1 MAKKLD
7 ERKEDFYKALKRLEE
22 ALKKDISDDIIIDG
36 IIQRFEFTFEQ
47 AWKVMKLYLE
57 DQGILDEALAPRST
71 IRCAFKHKLINNG
84 DVWIEMML
92 DRNRT
97 SHMYDEETAV
107 NIVNL
112 VKEKYIIVYNKNSF
126 EEKRNLLSGLK
137 NLNYKVYKENVI

>member
-7 ERKEDFYKALKRLEE
+7 ERKEDFKKALKRLEE
-22 ALKKDISDDIIIDG
+22 ALNKDITDDIIIDG

-71 IRCAFKHKLINNG
+71 IRCAFKHKLISDG
-84 DVWIEMML
+84 DIWIEMML

-107 NIVNL
+107 NIVKL
-112 VKEKYIIVYNKNSF
+112 VKEKYIIEFNK
-126 EEKRNLLSGLK
+126 LK
-137 NLNYKVYKENVI
+137 DYLEY

>member
-1 MAKKLD
+1 MGKKLQ
-7 ERKEDFYKALKRLEE
+7 ERKEDFTKALKRLEE
-22 ALKKDISDDIIIDG
+22 ALKKDLDDDIIIDG

-71 IRCAFKHKLINNG
+71 IRCAFKHKLISDG
-84 DVWIEMML
+84 DIWIEMML

-107 NIVNL
+107 KIVKL
-112 VKEKYIIVYNKNSF
+112 VKEKYIEEFNK
-126 EEKRNLLSGLK
+126 LK
-137 NLNYKVYKENVI
+137 DYLDGN

>member
-1 MAKKLD
+1 M
-7 ERKEDFYKALKRLEE
+7 EE

-71 IRCAFKHKLINNG
+71 IRCAFKHKLINNC
-84 DVWIEMML
+84 DLWIEMML

-112 VKEKYIIVYNKNSF
+112 VKEKYIIEFNK
-126 EEKRNLLSGLK
+126 LK
-137 NLNYKVYKENVI
+137 DFLEY

>member
-97 SHMYDEETAV
+97 SHMYDEETAI

-112 VKEKYIIVYNKNSF
+112 VKEKYIIEFNK
-126 EEKRNLLSGLK
+126 LK
-137 NLNYKVYKENVI
+137 DFLKY

>member
-7 ERKEDFYKALKRLEE
+7 ERKSDFSKALKRLEE
-22 ALKKDISDDIIIDG
+22 ALEKDLSDDLILDG

-47 AWKVMKLYLE
+47 ACKVMKLYLE

-71 IRCAFKHKLINNG
+71 IRCAYKHNLIKDG

-97 SHMYDEETAV
+97 SHMYDEEVAIS
-107 NIVNL
+107 IVKL
-112 VKEKYIIVYNKNSF
+112 VKEKYVKEFNELKD
-126 EEKRNLLSGLK
+126 NL
-137 NLNYKVYKENVI
+137 